1 MSEEVQS
8 IFIVLIIF
16 FAAAYVIKVISDNR
30 IRRRLIDAGQIDE
43 NLKYLYLKPEKSLTD
58 PLNSIKWGMVLFAVG
73 LALLI
78 GQVFPYDITETMT
91 IGLMFLFAGIAFMIY
106 YFIQRGKSKEV
117 TAEE

>member
-1 MSEEVQS
+1 MSEGIVG

-16 FAAAYVIKVISDNR
+16 SSAAYVIKVISDNR
-30 IRRRLIDAGQIDE
+30 IRRRLIDAGQVDE
-43 NLKYLYLKPEKSLTD
+43 KVQYLYLKSEKGEAD
-58 PLNSIKWGMVLFAVG
+58 PLNSIKWGMVLVAIG

-78 GQVFPYDITETMT
+78 GQILPYDITEAMT
-91 IGLMFLFAGIAFMIY
+91 IGMMFLFAGIALLIY